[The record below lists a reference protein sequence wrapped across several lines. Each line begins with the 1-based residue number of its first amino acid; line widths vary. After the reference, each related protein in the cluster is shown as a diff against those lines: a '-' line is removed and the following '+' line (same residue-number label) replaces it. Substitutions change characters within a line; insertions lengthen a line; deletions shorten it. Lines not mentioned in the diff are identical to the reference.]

1 MRRPGQVSGFVTPG
15 LSAETIGRL
24 VENPLVATVMSKQLA
39 VDGFRSFQDQMMGT
53 VYTAVA
59 MSVLTALVVIWSSL
73 AVTLLEREPE
83 FATMRARGFGRR
95 ELTAVV
101 STEVI
106 AQLAIGLVL
115 AIPVALGIVFPL
127 TQQLAQ
133 ALQTSLEPFISP
145 QDYLFGMLPALI
157 LMPVVVQWGIRRLMS
172 LNIGLTVKRS
182 ISV

>member
-1 MRRPGQVSGFVTPG
+1 
-15 LSAETIGRL
+15 
-24 VENPLVATVMSKQLA
+24 
-39 VDGFRSFQDQMMGT
+39 
-53 VYTAVA
+53 
-59 MSVLTALVVIWSSL
+59 
-73 AVTLLEREPE
+73 
-83 FATMRARGFGRR
+83 
-95 ELTAVV
+95 
-101 STEVI
+101 VI